1 MGNNIRSIFFKAARI
16 ILLLAYTALS
26 LFMSFTEAG
35 VSYVTLLLSAVYI
48 SALSSRDIV
57 TDRHK
62 VFVPF
67 IGAAVLIPLII
78 IGGSAFVPLV
88 FFTALEILSCFK
100 TDIRWYLV
108 LIPIAIIP
116 CPAEVFV
123 KVMLFAVTAL
133 LYMQNNYIVEPY
145 RAQMFEDTLKEQGL
159 KRDIERKE
167 TESRLLAENRILEE
181 RAALSQTLHDKLG
194 HNING
199 SIYQLE
205 AAPCHG
211 AAL

>member
-48 SALSSRDIV
+48 STLSSRDIV
-57 TDRHK
+57 TGRHK

-133 LYMQNNYIVEPY
+133 LYMQNNYIV
-145 RAQMFEDTLKEQGL
+145 
-159 KRDIERKE
+159 
-167 TESRLLAENRILEE
+167 
-181 RAALSQTLHDKLG
+181 
-194 HNING
+194 
-199 SIYQLE
+199 
-205 AAPCHG
+205 
-211 AAL
+211 